1 MESGGGRRVT
11 KLKLDENLS
20 VLLKR
25 TLSAMGY
32 DVRTAAEEELIGR
45 PDIEIA
51 SAAHREERVLLTLD
65 LEFGDLRKHPPGQHP
80 GIVLFRPRS
89 LGPMT
94 VNQFIERFLR
104 SADLEDFPG
113 CIIIVDPSKVRVR
126 RPPSG

>member
-94 VNQFIERFLR
+94 VNQFIEGFLR

>member
-1 MESGGGRRVT
+1 VT

-20 VLLKR
+20 ILLKS
-25 TLSAMGY
+25 TLSRMGY
-32 DVRTAAEEELIGR
+32 DVRTAGEEELLGR

-51 SAAHREERVLLTLD
+51 AAAHREERVLLTLD

-89 LGPMT
+89 LGPLT
-94 VNQFIERFLR
+94 VNRFIEGFLK
-104 SADLEDFPG
+104 SANLEDFPG
-113 CIIIVDPSKVRVR
+113 CIMIVDPSKVRVR

>member
-1 MESGGGRRVT
+1 VT

-51 SAAHREERVLLTLD
+51 YAAHREERVLLTLD

-94 VNQFIERFLR
+94 VNQFMRG
-104 SADLEDFPG
+104 S
-113 CIIIVDPSKVRVR
+113 
-126 RPPSG
+126 SGAPI

>member
-1 MESGGGRRVT
+1 MT

-20 VLLKR
+20 VYLKVIL
-25 TLSAMGY
+25 TKMGY
-32 DVRTAAEEELIGR
+32 DVRTAGEEELLGR

-51 SAAHREERVLLTLD
+51 EAARREERVLLTLD

-89 LGPMT
+89 LGPLT
-94 VNQFIERFLR
+94 VNRFIEQFLK

-113 CIIIVDPSKVRVR
+113 CIIVVDPSKVRVR

>member
-1 MESGGGRRVT
+1 MT

-20 VLLKR
+20 VHLKR
-25 TLSAMGY
+25 SLSAAGY
-32 DVRTAAEEELIGR
+32 DVLTAAEEDLIGR

-51 SAAHREERVLLTLD
+51 AAAHREERALLTLD

-89 LGPMT
+89 LGPLT
-94 VNQFIERFLR
+94 VNRFIEGFLN
-104 SADLEDFPG
+104 SANLEDFPG

-126 RPPSG
+126 RPPPA